1 MIKINLLHDN
11 QGLQFGTS
19 GVRGLVV
26 DMEHNICKAYA
37 LAFLQHLDLSAGQS
51 VAVGMDLRPSSPIIA
66 LACMEAILEQGCQID
81 FCGILPTPAL
91 AFYAQNQRMP
101 AIMVTGSHIPFD
113 RNGIKFY
120 RADGEITKQD
130 EAAISA
136 STVIFSAEKQLTA
149 LPEINHAALRCY
161 LSRYV
166 DLFDAQSLA
175 GWRIGVY
182 QHSSVARD
190 CLVDI
195 LQSLGATVIPI
206 ERTEHFVPIDTE
218 AVSEADEQ
226 KARDWVAQFQ
236 LDALVTTDGDADRPL
251 IADESGQWLRGDI
264 VGLLTAQLLNAKAV
278 VAPVSCNTALEAS
291 GFFETVLRT
300 KIGSPYV
307 IAGMQ
312 TLNAV
317 HQSIAGFEANGGFIA
332 GQNLSINGHDVAP
345 LLTRD
350 AMLPIVVLLGVAAQR
365 GIALSAL
372 MANLPA
378 RYTVSDRLQSIP
390 SVVSALWLANWQ
402 GSPEALCII
411 DSALEK
417 VSQLDTTDGLRVI
430 FQNGEVIHLRASGN
444 APELRCYVES
454 GELKRAKQLL
464 RQAFIWIKQMSD
476 IQSC

>member
-1 MIKINLLHDN
+1 MVKINLLHDN

-26 DMEHNICKAYA
+26 DMEHNICKAYV
-37 LAFLQHLDLSAGQS
+37 LAFLQHLDLSPGHF
-51 VAVGMDLRPSSPIIA
+51 VAVGMDLRPSSPVIA
-66 LACMEAILEQGCQID
+66 LACMEAILEKGYQID

-91 AFYAQNQRMP
+91 AFYAQNHGMP

-130 EAAISA
+130 EAVISA
-136 STVIFSAEKQLTA
+136 STVIFSAEKQLAT
-149 LPEINHAALRCY
+149 LPSINSVALRSY
-161 LSRYV
+161 LSRYA
-166 DLFDAQSLA
+166 DLFDAKSLL

-195 LQSLGATVIPI
+195 LQMMGATVIPI
-206 ERTEHFVPIDTE
+206 ERTDHFVPIDTE
-218 AVSEADEQ
+218 AVTQADEQ
-226 KARDWVAQFQ
+226 KARDWVAQFE

-251 IADESGQWLRGDI
+251 IADETGQWLRGDI
-264 VGLLTAQLLNAKAV
+264 VGLLTAQLLNAKVV

-291 GFFETVLRT
+291 GFFENVLRT

-312 TLNAV
+312 TLNPAS
-317 HQSIAGFEANGGFIA
+317 QSIAGFEANGGFIA
-332 GQNLSINGHDVAP
+332 GENLTINGHSLVP

-350 AMLPIVVLLGVAAQR
+350 AMLPIVVLLGAAAQR

-378 RYTVSDRLQSIP
+378 RYTVSDRLQNIP
-390 SVVSALWLANWQ
+390 PVVSAMWLANWLD
-402 GSPEALCII
+402 SPEALCSI
-411 DSALEK
+411 DSDLGD

-454 GELKRAKQLL
+454 AELKRAKQLL
-464 RQAFIWIKQMSD
+464 QQTFIWINQIGD
-476 IQSC
+476 IK